1 MVPTREQAWILL
13 GEHTQNPNLVKHA
26 LGVEAAMRGYAQRFE
41 EDRELWGIVGLLHDF
56 DYEEHPSLDE
66 HPFVGARILR
76 ELGYPEEIVHA
87 ILGHSDH
94 TGVER
99 VSRLDRALYAV
110 DELVGFIVAVALVRP
125 SKSVVDLPVKSIMK
139 KFKDKAFCRA
149 IDRDH
154 LRTGAAELGVDMKE
168 HVACV
173 IESLRSVA
181 PELGLE

>member
-1 MVPTREQAWILL
+1 M
-13 GEHTQNPNLVKHA
+13 
-26 LGVEAAMRGYAQRFE
+26 
-41 EDRELWGIVGLLHDF
+41 
-56 DYEEHPSLDE
+56 
-66 HPFVGARILR
+66 
-76 ELGYPEEIVHA
+76 
-87 ILGHSDH
+87 
-94 TGVER
+94 
-99 VSRLDRALYAV
+99 